1 MNILRAALLA
11 IVLATLSGLAHSEH
25 GYRLTDI
32 GTIGFN
38 TVIPEAIN
46 NRGHVTGGNFLYR
59 NGEME
64 SLGALLGA
72 GGSAVDIN
80 DRDQITG
87 LSTELPGG
95 QLRAFLYHQGSAEA
109 LGPPGL
115 ELAPHA
121 INNRGHV
128 VGVAVYDLFNRRAFV
143 HRRGSLV
150 DLGTLGGSLSTA
162 LAINDAGTIVG
173 VAEIRRGVFHPFAY
187 SRGEM
192 MDLADLLGSTAGPA
206 AINDTGDIAGIAVE
220 PSADGEPRQVLFL
233 YAKGRRIE
241 LGALPGAEFYGVRGL
256 NNRREVVGYASIAG
270 SLTGIHY
277 RRGALRELNDLV
289 DPSDPLHPYVDLHQ
303 GVDIND
309 RGQIVARGLDN
320 RIGFF
325 HGYILTPRSLPR
337 ELLQE
342 LLQEALAAEL
352 GHSYVSDL
360 RRAAALL
367 AASKEKECAAAL
379 WKFIERVRTAPRGHI
394 APRRAHDLIRDAQ
407 LAAEILRSW

>member
-1 MNILRAALLA
+1 MGAQAA
-11 IVLATLSGLAHSEH
+11 
-25 GYRLTDI
+25 R
-32 GTIGFN
+32 
-38 TVIPEAIN
+38 P
-46 NRGHVTGGNFLYR
+46 
-59 NGEME
+59 
-64 SLGALLGA
+64 
-72 GGSAVDIN
+72 
-80 DRDQITG
+80 RDQC
-87 LSTELPGG
+87 
-95 QLRAFLYHQGSAEA
+95 ADVCLYHQGSAEA

-115 ELAPHA
+115 ELLPHA

-128 VGVAVYDLFNRRAFV
+128 VGMAVYDLFNRRAFV

-173 VAEIRRGVFHPFAY
+173 LAEIRRGVFHPFAY

-192 MDLADLLGSTAGPA
+192 RDLADLLGSTAGPA

-289 DPSDPLHPYVDLHQ
+289 DPSDPCTPTS
-303 GVDIND
+303 ICTRASTSMTAD
-309 RGQIVARGLDN
+309 RSSPADSITESGSFTATYSRLAR
-320 RIGFF
+320 
-325 HGYILTPRSLPR
+325 YPVSSCRSC
-337 ELLQE
+337 
-342 LLQEALAAEL
+342 
-352 GHSYVSDL
+352 S
-360 RRAAALL
+360 RRP
-367 AASKEKECAAAL
+367 
-379 WKFIERVRTAPRGHI
+379 W
-394 APRRAHDLIRDAQ
+394 
-407 LAAEILRSW
+407 LRSSGTLTFPT